1 MASSKGRM
9 AFRLMSEDLMPNP
22 LLGLPRNMSCPCGSK
37 EKFKK
42 CCLPLTK
49 KFIAKT
55 SLEETKRVMAEALAG
70 KVAW

>member
-1 MASSKGRM
+1 MPVCYRQLNEA
-9 AFRLMSEDLMPNP
+9 LMPNP
-22 LLGLPRNMSCPCGSK
+22 MLGLPRNMLCPCGSQA
-37 EKFKK
+37 KFKK

-55 SLEETKRVMAEALAG
+55 ALEETKRVMAEALEG